1 MCNLFI
7 VKKIKVINLLGIVSQ
22 HSYRLVNLILKLF
35 KINFHQEIIFSLR
48 KFQRLNKLHIL
59 KVPQEHLQ
67 FLIYHL
73 VRLQQ
78 SKNKKSFKNK
88 LKIKKIF
95 QAQLI
100 KIFQIKLVDSS
111 QNHRVKLMMRQKRIK
126 IKQI

>member
-1 MCNLFI
+1 
-7 VKKIKVINLLGIVSQ
+7 
-22 HSYRLVNLILKLF
+22 
-35 KINFHQEIIFSLR
+35 
-48 KFQRLNKLHIL
+48 L

-73 VRLQQ
+73 VQLQQ